1 MFSIL
6 HIPDLHRS
14 TEEPV
19 DNSSLLAALLVDC
32 DRYAGK
38 TPRIPPP
45 HAIVVSGDIIQGARI
60 DAPGWL
66 QSMKDQYAVAN
77 SFLTALCDR
86 FLDGDR
92 SRMVLL
98 GRVDQGRCRPQPPQ
112 IRTCGFFRIRLLDG
126 WLRYARAAER
136 MAVIRGRGY
145 RARRRRNRF
154 HGIDLFCDRRLS
166 HFCQMWTT

>member
-1 MFSIL
+1 M
-6 HIPDLHRS
+6 
-14 TEEPV
+14 E
-19 DNSSLLAALLVDC
+19 LAVVFQLAPRLAIGLVC
-32 DRYAGK
+32 A
-38 TPRIPPP
+38 
-45 HAIVVSGDIIQGARI
+45 S
-60 DAPGWL
+60 
-66 QSMKDQYAVAN
+66 
-77 SFLTALCDR
+77 
-86 FLDGDR
+86 
-92 SRMVLL
+92 L

-126 WLRYARAAER
+126 WLRYARAAEW